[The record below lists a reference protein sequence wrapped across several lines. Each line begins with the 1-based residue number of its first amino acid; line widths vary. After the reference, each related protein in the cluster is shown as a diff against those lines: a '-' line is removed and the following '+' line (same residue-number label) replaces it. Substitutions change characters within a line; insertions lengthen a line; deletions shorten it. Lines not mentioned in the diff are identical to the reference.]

1 MVDETRWKSKAG
13 LFLASQALSLFGSS
27 LVQYALMWHVTLK
40 TRSGLMM
47 TVYVLCGFVPAF
59 LMSPFAGVWADRMD
73 RKRLIML
80 SDGMI
85 AAATLGLALALASG
99 IDALGLI
106 MLTAAV
112 RSLGTAVH
120 GPAVSAFLPLFVP
133 RERLPRVN
141 GLLGT
146 VQSAIMLVSP
156 VLSGALMTIWPLHRV
171 FLVDVVTAALAIALL
186 ALFLKV
192 PPHEKAARPQQ
203 TSYFADLGLG
213 FGYIRRHAYL
223 VSYFAFIGT
232 LLFLVVPAAFL
243 TPLQTARRFG
253 PEVWRLTALE
263 VVFSAGMLA
272 GGGIY
277 SAWGGFRNRIR
288 TMAAAALGMGLCT
301 IGLGL
306 APGFWIYLVP
316 MGLFGIL
323 MPAYHASA
331 AVQLQEHVEVE
342 YQGRVFGVQTM
353 LMTSVMPLGMMAFG
367 PLAEVVPIEILLLV
381 TGAGMVI
388 LGLRVMQSR
397 RLLAAGEPPAPTP
410 EATRIE
416 ATDLPSPH

>member
-1 MVDETRWKSKAG
+1 MQDGSRWTAKAG
-13 LFLASQALSLFGSS
+13 LFLASQSLSLFGSS

-40 TRSGLMM
+40 TRSGLLM

-59 LMSPFAGVWADRMD
+59 LLSPFAGVWADRMD

-85 AAATLGLALALASG
+85 AAATLILAAFLASG
-99 IDALGLI
+99 VETLALI
-106 MLTAAV
+106 MFTAAV
-112 RSLGTAVH
+112 RSLGQAVH

-133 RERLPRVN
+133 RERLSRVN
-141 GLLGT
+141 GLMGT
-146 VQSAIMLVSP
+146 LQSAIMLVSP
-156 VLSGALMTIWPLHRV
+156 ILSGALMTLWPLYRV

-192 PPHEKAARPQQ
+192 PPHAKAAAPQP

-223 VSYFAFIGT
+223 LSYFAFVGT
-232 LLFLVVPAAFL
+232 LLLLIVPAAFL

-263 VVFSAGMLA
+263 VVFSVGMLA

-288 TMAAAALGMGLCT
+288 TMLAATLGMGLCT
-301 IGLGL
+301 VGLGL
-306 APGFWIYLVP
+306 APGFWVYLIP
-316 MGLFGIL
+316 MGLFGVL

-353 LMTSVMPLGMMAFG
+353 LMTSVMPLGMLAFG
-367 PLAEVVPIEILLLV
+367 PLAEVVPIEALLLA
-381 TGAGMVI
+381 TGAGMVL
-388 LGLRVMQSR
+388 LGLLVLRSR
-397 RLLAAGEPPAPTP
+397 RLLAAGEPPPQVPKA
-410 EATRIE
+410 AV
-416 ATDLPSPH
+416 PH